1 MLLLIYINEGD
12 VIMGLFKKKH
22 TVKVWVTQQGDAKF
36 DIDFSNKDAGKQ
48 LTRLILAMLAWS
60 IKENKITVDDML
72 EVLREPLKDM
82 VGEANE

>member
-1 MLLLIYINEGD
+1 
-12 VIMGLFKKKH
+12 MGLFKKKH
-22 TVKVWVTQQGDAKF
+22 TVKVWVTPEGDAKF

-72 EVLREPLKDM
+72 EVLRAPLEDM
-82 VGEANE
+82 VGEDND

>member
-22 TVKVWVTQQGDAKF
+22 IVKVWVTQKGDAKF

-48 LTRLILAMLAWS
+48 FTRLILGMLAWV
-60 IKENKITVDDML
+60 IKENNLPVDKAL
-72 EVLREPLKDM
+72 EALREPLEDM
-82 VGEANE
+82 VGEEHE